1 MGIPGALSNPI
12 ANAISNHY
20 VESKHKGKYN
30 SAINISKILGS
41 AVASII
47 VAWGVTSNNQVI
59 TFFIITI
66 FFLLDYLFTI
76 KFLPVISA
84 GISKPIAV
92 SIVGAMSQSAPS
104 LS

>member
-1 MGIPGALSNPI
+1 MLALPKSI
-12 ANAISNHY
+12 EVSHDLL
-20 VESKHKGKYN
+20 STMRGQ
-30 SAINISKILGS
+30 LQ
-41 AVASII
+41 VATTMDSYCVDLLRKVNKKREQLEYAQLFSLKCI
-47 VAWGVTSNNQVI
+47 
-59 TFFIITI
+59 
-66 FFLLDYLFTI
+66 LLDYLFTI

>member
-1 MGIPGALSNPI
+1 MLALPKNI
-12 ANAISNHY
+12 DISHNLL
-20 VESKHKGKYN
+20 
-30 SAINISKILGS
+30 SAIRIQPQ
-41 AVASII
+41 VATTMDNCCVDLLRKVYKKREQLENAQLLSLKCI
-47 VAWGVTSNNQVI
+47 
-59 TFFIITI
+59 
-66 FFLLDYLFTI
+66 LLDYLFTI